1 MDFKT
6 SYNPL
11 SRTWSGKET
20 PRDFDPKISVGQH
33 ILNALSKDPEH
44 ITQVNIS
51 VFINNTSSFL
61 QNTRSAALSSRNF
74 VARLSFVKSFLEKR
88 CLAK

>member
-11 SRTWSGKET
+11 SRTWSGKEA
-20 PRDFDPKISVGQH
+20 PRDFDPKVSVGQH
-33 ILNALSKDPEH
+33 LLNALSKDPEH

-51 VFINNTSSFL
+51 LF
-61 QNTRSAALSSRNF
+61 QQY
-74 VARLSFVKSFLEKR
+74 
-88 CLAK
+88 